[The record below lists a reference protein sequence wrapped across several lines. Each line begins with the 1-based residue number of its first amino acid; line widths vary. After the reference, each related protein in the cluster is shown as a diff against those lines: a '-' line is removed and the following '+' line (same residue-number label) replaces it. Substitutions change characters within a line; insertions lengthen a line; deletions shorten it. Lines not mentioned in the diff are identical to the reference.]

1 MGEAYQNT
9 VSQQLAV
16 DWHAL
21 VSSTEAIPTLAP
33 IAILAPFLGLAI
45 GVAVAR
51 YAEGLGARRTRKAYA
66 VWAKRTW

>member
-9 VSQQLAV
+9 VTQQMAV
-16 DWHAL
+16 DWAAL

-33 IAILAPFLGLAI
+33 IAILAPFLGLFL

-51 YAEGLGARRTRKAYA
+51 YAEGLGARRGHRAYA
-66 VWAKRTW
+66 AWAKRTW